1 MTHFGPAAA
10 LCALLAVSAGVAAAA
25 DAPALRPATAAEVLA
40 AVRQPGARAVL
51 VNVWATWCIPC
62 REEMP
67 GLLRLRRD
75 YAARGLRLILVSGD
89 FSSEAPQAATFL
101 GELGVDFPT
110 YLKQGSDMEFI
121 DAFDPKWSGA
131 LPATFIYDRSGKL
144 QHSIFGPQTY
154 EEFEKQIRP
163 FVSNAN

>member
-1 MTHFGPAAA
+1 MTRFGLAAA
-10 LCALLAVSAGVAAAA
+10 LCALLAMSAAAVAAAA
-25 DAPALRPATAAEVLA
+25 DAPALRPATAAELLA
-40 AVRQPGARAVL
+40 AVRQPGAKAVL

-75 YAARGLRLILVSGD
+75 YAARGLRLILISGD

-131 LPATFIYDRSGKL
+131 LPATFIYDGTGTL
-144 QHSIFGPQTY
+144 QDSIFGPQTY
-154 EEFEKQIRP
+154 EEFEKRIG
-163 FVSNAN
+163 ALLE